1 MYSNPNIE
9 SSYKENNLG
18 KTLYEEIIAL
28 KPQKV
33 IDFGVLNGYST
44 VCIAQALKH
53 NGKGKV
59 KVHDLFDKYEYNG
72 AKFEKLIKTL
82 KKHDLLDYVEI
93 EEANF
98 FDWIKTPEQ
107 FDVLHLD
114 ISNTGDILDM
124 VWDNLKD
131 NGVVLFE
138 GGSEQRDRVGWM
150 IMYNKKAI
158 NKSRAKFEVINKA
171 FPSLSKII
179 WQN

>member
-9 SSYKENNLG
+9 SSYRENDLG
-18 KTLYEEIIAL
+18 KTLYDQVREI
-28 KPQKV
+28 KPEKV

-44 VCIAQALKH
+44 VCIAQALRD

-59 KVHDLFDKYEYNG
+59 KVYDLFDKYEYNC
-72 AKFEKLIKTL
+72 AKLEKLVKTL

-93 EEANF
+93 EERNF
-98 FDWIKTPEQ
+98 FDWVKNPEK
-107 FDVLHLD
+107 FDLLHLD
-114 ISNTGDILDM
+114 ISNTGDILDI
-124 VWDNLKD
+124 VWDKLKD

-150 IMYNKKAI
+150 IMYNRKPI
-158 NKSRAKFEVINKA
+158 NKSHAKFEVINSA

-179 WQN
+179 WK